1 MNRETPKP
9 VLAVLGPTASG
20 KTALA
25 LQLASRFGGEIV
37 NCDSRQVYR
46 EMCIGTARP
55 SAEEMQKAP
64 HHLFDLISPQQSFS
78 AADYANAAIDCIRQ
92 IWNRKNIPVLTGGT
106 GFYYSALAEGLGK
119 AGHDEEKAGHLKA
132 LLDEH
137 GLAYMVTML
146 TELDPTASSIIDTSN
161 SRRVLRAIEIVQTTQ
176 KPFAANIPES
186 PLPEAVFYPVVV
198 TRPRDA
204 LHDSIARRVDAMISN
219 GLEKEVRHLAEKY
232 GRKASGLNSIGYH
245 EWFAYFDG
253 LATIKEVREQI
264 IIHTRQYAK
273 RQETWFRRRPGTKMY
288 NLSDQQQN
296 TEILLQISDFLRTF
310 AL

>member
-1 MNRETPKP
+1 MNRETQKP

-78 AADYANAAIDCIRQ
+78 AADYANAAIDCIRH

-119 AGHDEEKAGHLKA
+119 A
-132 LLDEH
+132 
-137 GLAYMVTML
+137 
-146 TELDPTASSIIDTSN
+146 
-161 SRRVLRAIEIVQTTQ
+161 
-176 KPFAANIPES
+176 
-186 PLPEAVFYPVVV
+186 
-198 TRPRDA
+198 
-204 LHDSIARRVDAMISN
+204 
-219 GLEKEVRHLAEKY
+219 
-232 GRKASGLNSIGYH
+232 
-245 EWFAYFDG
+245 
-253 LATIKEVREQI
+253 
-264 IIHTRQYAK
+264 
-273 RQETWFRRRPGTKMY
+273 
-288 NLSDQQQN
+288 
-296 TEILLQISDFLRTF
+296 
-310 AL
+310 